1 MWNKGRTQRR
11 LAAARK
17 FVGAALVALLVWLAS
32 AATAWADVVL
42 HWNEIATRTLTTQT
56 PAVSP
61 FAQARF
67 AAIVQLAVF
76 EAVNAISGEYQPYLG
91 SRMAP
96 AAGPIVAP
104 AGASIEAAAIAA
116 AHAVLVN
123 YFPGSAGALNADRD
137 TSLAAIPDGPAK
149 TNGIATGASAAAALI
164 AERVGDGA
172 SPQTFYLP
180 PSPLS
185 PSEWDI
191 TPGCPVDANSNP
203 LGGILFNWP
212 NIRPFGVAA
221 PHGGDWRE
229 TFRPAP
235 PPAITSNRYAKDYD
249 EVRRVGGVGST
260 ERPDHRAINARF
272 YGALSPTFVSHAVA
286 RQLAAGRGQSLTTNA
301 RILALMSVATT
312 DSLVASMAAKYH
324 YLYWRPVTA
333 IRAGDTDDNPRT
345 DADPGF
351 APFITTPCFPS
362 YPSNHASGSNAAL
375 ETLRR
380 FYGSAG
386 HAISISAT
394 IPVVGQVTKE
404 YTSLNQISHDVD
416 DARVY
421 GGIHFRFDQDAG
433 VRLGRSVARFVVK
446 YNLGPAGS
454 D

>member
-1 MWNKGRTQRR
+1 MWNKGQTQKW
-11 LAAARK
+11 LAAARG
-17 FVGAALVALLVWLAS
+17 FGGAALLALLAWLAS
-32 AATAWADVVL
+32 ASPARADVVL
-42 HWNEIATRTLTTQT
+42 HWDEIATRTLATQT

-76 EAVNAISGEYQPYLG
+76 EAVNAISGEYTPYLG
-91 SRMAP
+91 SAVAP
-96 AAGPIVAP
+96 SSGPIVAP
-104 AGASIEAAAIAA
+104 AGASIDAAAIAA
-116 AHAVLVN
+116 AHAVLVH
-123 YFPGSAGALNADRD
+123 YFPGSAVALNAERD
-137 TSLAAIPDGPAK
+137 ASLAVIPDGTAK
-149 TNGIATGASAAAALI
+149 TNGIATGVAAAAALI

-185 PSEWDI
+185 PGEWDI
-191 TPGCPVDANSNP
+191 TPGCPADANGNP
-203 LGGILFNWP
+203 LGGILLNWQ

-229 TFRPAP
+229 AFRPAP

-249 EVRRVGGVGST
+249 ELRRVGGVGST
-260 ERPDHRAINARF
+260 ERPADRAINARF
-272 YGALSPTFVSHAVA
+272 IAALSPTFVSHAVA
-286 RQLAAGRGQSLTTNA
+286 RQLAAGRAQSVTTNA
-301 RILALMSVATT
+301 RILALMSIATT

-333 IRAGDTDDNPRT
+333 IRAGDTDDNPKT
-345 DADPGF
+345 DADAGF
-351 APFITTPCFPS
+351 TPFVTTPCFPS

-380 FYGSAG
+380 FYGTAG
-386 HAISISAT
+386 HTISISAT
-394 IPVVGQVTKE
+394 IPVVGPVTQE
-404 YTSLNQISHDVD
+404 YTSLKQIAHDVD

-433 VRLGRSVARFVVK
+433 ARLGRGVATFVVK
-446 YNLGPAGS
+446 YNLGRAQ
-454 D
+454 